1 MKYAHRVAPGRC
13 PVLALFALA
22 LLASIPRAVRAQQT
36 LTSPAPQATTAPSP
50 AYVPAGQTVKY
61 ATDVQ
66 ALLDLDR
73 TSPPPANGILFIGSS
88 IFRQWEQL
96 GTQMAPLPVF
106 NRAFG
111 GSRTWEM
118 LYYMD
123 KVVLPYKPAF
133 VVYYCGSNDVNAK
146 QDAAG
151 IASRIEMFFDRVH
164 KELPR
169 TQVFFATI
177 QKAPDKRAKWAVVD
191 SANAI
196 VGRYA
201 DAHAAWVHTIDFN
214 AVLLDRKGALRSDLF
229 KPDSL
234 HFFQPVY
241 TEFTG
246 VIKPV
251 LEKAWSAR

>member
-1 MKYAHRVAPGRC
+1 MKYVNRVTPLRC
-13 PVLALFALA
+13 VALA
-22 LLASIPRAVRAQQT
+22 LLAAAPHTVRAQQT
-36 LTSPAPQATTAPSP
+36 LASPAPPTTTAPLP
-50 AYVPAGQTVKY
+50 TYVPTGQTVKY
-61 ATDVQ
+61 AADVQ

-73 TSPPPANGILFIGSS
+73 STPPPPNGILFIGSS

-146 QDAAG
+146 QDAAR
-151 IASRIEMFFDRVH
+151 IASRIQMFFDRVH
-164 KELPR
+164 QELPK
-169 TQVFFATI
+169 TQIFFATI
-177 QKAPDKRAKWAVVD
+177 QKAPDKRANWAVVD

-214 AVLLDRKGALRSDLF
+214 AVLLDSTGALRSELF

-234 HFFQPVY
+234 HFLPPVY
-241 TEFTG
+241 AEFTG

-251 LEKAWSAR
+251 LEKAWSKR